1 MLTKNIFIWEQ
12 LEKAQIH
19 YKRFKMLDILEVKNF
34 KAIYEDHKKLVDAIK
49 DKNVEKVEEIIK
61 EHLYSGIK
69 RLQELIQGEFSQ
81 YFKK

>member
-1 MLTKNIFIWEQ
+1 
-12 LEKAQIH
+12 
-19 YKRFKMLDILEVKNF
+19 MLDILEVKNF
-34 KAIYEDHKKLVDAIK
+34 KAIYEDHKKLVDTIK
-49 DKNVEKVEEIIK
+49 EKNVAQVEKIIT